1 MTLYRRRQ
9 GLSLAALSVA
19 SILTG
24 SALAQPKVLRFV
36 PQLESTVLD
45 PVTSILQITH
55 QIAFLPHDTLVGRD
69 ASGKIM
75 NTDR

>member
-1 MTLYRRRQ
+1 
-9 GLSLAALSVA
+9 
-19 SILTG
+19 
-24 SALAQPKVLRFV
+24 VLGFV